1 MQAVGTPE
9 HWMDSPP
16 AVDPAQLRGAPML
29 AAALCFSAGDLIARH
44 WEPPALLVTSCGLVL
59 LLAVVSLLLA
69 KRVATVPVLAVWVL
83 VGCTCAQIQLPIS
96 RQPELTSY
104 ADGLSRTVR
113 ARVVRVR
120 QLAPDNSSHDKVN
133 DYPWALGPGAWEPI
147 SGEPHRSVDLNVEA
161 VEDVTPDVSTM
172 RPVDGGVRVTVMDP
186 GPALGCGDVIEVPL
200 RLRLPDTYRDPGAW
214 SYSDYLLGQG
224 IGALAS
230 ARTQRLR
237 IVGHARGSWSCRL
250 AAAQSWAS
258 NRLRKLSAPA
268 STRWPA
274 WMQLNSDD
282 TAMLSAMLVGD
293 RTQLTT
299 DLRAGFERTGTFHLF
314 VVSGLHIVLVVGGL
328 LWLLRKT
335 RMRDGA
341 AVTIALALGLLFAL
355 LSGFGTP
362 VQRALGMTAAYLLAR
377 LIGRGTGPLNAL
389 GIAAV
394 AILAIDPRTLFEPSF
409 QMTTLVILAAAGL
422 ARPVEARS
430 FHPHSRGL
438 RNLDTIA
445 LDANIYP
452 RIAQL
457 RVRLRMFGQLCSTLL
472 HPRLRHLPLWL
483 GRGLAS
489 AAAAVLFGVA
499 VEICMVL
506 PMATYFHRATL
517 LALPTNLLLVPLIAV
532 LLALTILTFCTSLI
546 SLAIA
551 RVPAACTAALIHL
564 IRGTVDR
571 IGHVSVADL
580 RVPAPSPEL
589 VLAACTAIVLACIA
603 LRLRSRVWLVVACM
617 AMVAAPVVALWPT
630 PPRIHPGVLEV
641 TAIDVGQGDS
651 LLVISPKGGTLLVDA
666 GGPVGPTASN
676 SRWDVGEEVVAPYL
690 WSRHIRHLDAV
701 MLTHAHSDHMGGM
714 PAVLRDLHPRELWI
728 SIEPRQAPAMRS
740 LLAEAKT
747 LGITVHSFHAG
758 DSFNW
763 SGVHAD
769 VLSPELGY
777 SNPGGPKNDDSLVMR
792 LAYDKGSVLLEGDAE
807 WSSEA
812 DMVLNHRV
820 APSTLLKVGHHGS
833 KTSTADAFL
842 AAVAPRV
849 AVISVGT
856 HNTFGHPR
864 WEVLNKLEQAHVPTW
879 RTDREGAE
887 TFLISPDGGISALSA
902 ASNP

>member
-1 MQAVGTPE
+1 
-9 HWMDSPP
+9 
-16 AVDPAQLRGAPML
+16 
-29 AAALCFSAGDLIARH
+29 
-44 WEPPALLVTSCGLVL
+44 
-59 LLAVVSLLLA
+59 
-69 KRVATVPVLAVWVL
+69 
-83 VGCTCAQIQLPIS
+83 
-96 RQPELTSY
+96 
-104 ADGLSRTVR
+104 
-113 ARVVRVR
+113 
-120 QLAPDNSSHDKVN
+120 
-133 DYPWALGPGAWEPI
+133 
-147 SGEPHRSVDLNVEA
+147 
-161 VEDVTPDVSTM
+161 
-172 RPVDGGVRVTVMDP
+172 
-186 GPALGCGDVIEVPL
+186 
-200 RLRLPDTYRDPGAW
+200 
-214 SYSDYLLGQG
+214 
-224 IGALAS
+224 
-230 ARTQRLR
+230 
-237 IVGHARGSWSCRL
+237 
-250 AAAQSWAS
+250 
-258 NRLRKLSAPA
+258 
-268 STRWPA
+268 
-274 WMQLNSDD
+274 MQLNSDD

-335 RMRDGA
+335 RMREGA
-341 AVTIALALGLLFAL
+341 AVTLALSLGLLFAL
-355 LSGFGTP
+355 LSGFGAP

-377 LIGRGTGPLNAL
+377 LVGRDTGPLNAL

-394 AILAIDPRTLFEPSF
+394 AILAIDPRALFEASF
-409 QMTTLVILAAAGL
+409 QMTTLVIIAAAGL

-430 FHPHSRGL
+430 FHPHARAL

-445 LDANIYP
+445 LDANIPP
-452 RIAQL
+452 RVAQL
-457 RVRLRMFGQLCSTLL
+457 RVRLRMFGQLCSSLL

-483 GRGLAS
+483 GRGIS
-489 AAAAVLFGVA
+489 SVAAAVLFGFA

-532 LLALTILTFCTSLI
+532 LLGLTILTFCTSLI
-546 SLAIA
+546 SISIA

-589 VLAACTAIVLACIA
+589 VLVACTAIVLACIA
-603 LRLRSRVWLVVACM
+603 LRMRSRVWLVVACI
-617 AMVAAPVVALWPT
+617 AMVAAPVVALWPA
-630 PPRIHPGVLEV
+630 PPRVHPGVLEV

-651 LLVISPKGGTLLVDA
+651 LLVISPQGGTLLVDA

-740 LLAEAKT
+740 LLAEART
-747 LGITVHSFHAG
+747 LGITVRSFHAG
-758 DSFNW
+758 DSFDW

-777 SNPGGPKNDDSLVMR
+777 SNPGAPKNDDSLVMR